1 MIGTVKISLLFGLL
15 LLALPAIG
23 QQQYYEGGRPQ
34 QPVNNN
40 NGLQDRLFYGG
51 NLILNFGSSNTYSE
65 FNIGISPLIG
75 FKVFPGFSVGPR
87 GTIIYSNVKIRNQVG
102 LPDAQESN
110 FTWAV
115 GAFARYRI
123 IPQIFAHAEYELEQ
137 VPFLFYD
144 GSGDLVTQRV
154 RRDNFYIGGGF
165 YSGGRVGVE
174 ILALYNVIN
183 TTNQF
188 YTRSPFVIRFG
199 VVAGF

>member
-1 MIGTVKISLLFGLL
+1 MNGTAKIILFFGLL
-15 LLALPAIG
+15 LMALPVMG
-23 QQQYYEGGRPQ
+23 QRTYESGRPQ
-34 QPVNNN
+34 QPAPSNNS
-40 NGLQDRLFYGG
+40 LQDRLFYGG
-51 NLILNFGSSNTYSE
+51 NLILNFGSSNTYQE

-75 FKVFPGFSVGPR
+75 FKIFPGFSAGPR
-87 GTIIYSNVKIRNQVG
+87 GTIIYSNIKLRNQAG

-110 FTWAV
+110 ITWAV

-123 IPQIFAHAEYELEQ
+123 IPQLFAHAEYELEQ

-144 GSGDLVTQRV
+144 SSGDLVTQRV

-188 YTRSPFVIRFG
+188 YNRSPFVIRFG